1 MGKCRRVAPFNER
14 EETMTTARPLGDI
27 IADLSKP
34 IAPEDL
40 ESRKQGGTTLFY
52 ISWHRALKYLD
63 RYAPGWSYEVKDIYH
78 LAGRVA
84 LVVRISI
91 PCAEGIV
98 YREAT
103 GQEDEEKAGYGDPT
117 SNAESM
123 ALRRAA
129 AKFGLGL
136 YLYDKEKKPAPP
148 PVRNV
153 KLEGAQPQPT
163 KPADVLLDLNRK
175 LGYTE
180 SGLLRWLTV
189 KYAGV
194 VGAQT
199 LNLALAALR
208 ADEMSQAIDIF
219 SEKVKNG
226 GK

>member
-1 MGKCRRVAPFNER
+1 
-14 EETMTTARPLGDI
+14 MTTAMRSLADI
-27 IADLSKP
+27 IADLSRQ

-91 PCAEGIV
+91 PCAEGVV

-136 YLYDKEKKPAPP
+136 YLYDKGKKPAPPP

-163 KPADVLLDLNRK
+163 KPADILLSLNRE
-175 LGYTE
+175 LGFTE
-180 SGLLRWLTV
+180 PQLLKWLPTKFPAV
-189 KYAGV
+189 T
-194 VGAQT
+194 GAQS
-199 LNLALAALR
+199 LSLALNALTYE
-208 ADEMSQAIDIF
+208 EMSQAIDIF
-219 SEKVKNG
+219 SERVKNG
-226 GK
+226 GAK

>member
-1 MGKCRRVAPFNER
+1 
-14 EETMTTARPLGDI
+14 MTTALQVQVDSPRPLGDI
-27 IADLSKP
+27 IADLSKQ

-63 RYAPGWSYEVKDIYH
+63 RYAPGWSYEVRNIYH

-136 YLYDKEKKPAPP
+136 YLYDKGKKPAP
-148 PVRNV
+148 VQR
-153 KLEGAQPQPT
+153 QQPT
-163 KPADVLLDLNRK
+163 QPHQNKPADILLSLNRE
-175 LGYTE
+175 LGFTE
-180 SGLLRWLTV
+180 PQLLKWLKMRFGIGDDV
-189 KYAGV
+189 L
-194 VGAQT
+194 T
-199 LNLALAALR
+199 LGTAMLSLGEG
-208 ADEMSQAIDIF
+208 EMSQAIDIF

-226 GK
+226 GAK